1 MRESGSTAE
10 RTGARRTDLIALA
23 ILTALITL
31 LFIDV
36 LLGINAMYI
45 RDIAHA
51 AHPMRLMLRETVLG
65 GDFPYWNRWISA
77 GQPMAANPAHAV
89 FYPLTW
95 LILLPKFELG
105 FNLLLLLHIYI
116 AGWGMYALLRS
127 MRTGAPAAL
136 FGALSFAL
144 GGACLS
150 ILDLLPLLMS
160 FAWLPLTCLFGR
172 RFVLSGSRRD
182 FALAALFFGIQA
194 LVGEVAILLQTGI
207 ILGIYSLRY
216 GVRGVARVGVIAI
229 FAVLIGAV
237 QMVPAFDHA
246 GDSVRAQGF
255 TFEQVTS
262 WSLPLPRLGELL
274 HPNLLGHHVLNGRRV
289 YWGGVLYPDRGIPF
303 IRTIYPGMIAITL
316 AIAGLIAGGRGRAVF
331 AGITLTS
338 LLLAL
343 GAHTPLWRLLYEIG
357 LARAIR
363 YPEKFIL
370 MGMFAVTVF
379 SAVVLDR
386 MLAGDERLTRI
397 ARATVVT
404 IALILGAIAAVAATP
419 AYAPVFEDLWNPPGH
434 VLSEMLAASRSGWI
448 LAALRAALLFLILR
462 NLTRMRRAV
471 GLALLGVLLVLD
483 LGTLLP
489 ELAPRVSPAYFR
501 EPPLVARQLP
511 GDREEWRLFHVAAWQ
526 IRTSAAYFAPKPDL
540 YWVHRN
546 AMYPMM
552 PAAWG
557 IRTVIE
563 PDFDKTTLLPTAHFA
578 DAVWALSGKREDWL
592 GVVASMSNAWFAAV
606 YVHPNEA
613 VAKARGDTRKMEPVR
628 LIELEPAPRYFFVDQ
643 LVSIRGKDDFVERL
657 VLADTSPHAAF
668 IAGPSFAPAP
678 AFVRRVDERANT
690 ARIEVETHGRAFLVM
705 SVTPHKYWRITIDGA
720 DAPAV
725 VTNIGYQGVVIPT
738 AGRHVVEMRYRNPLI
753 TIGAAVSLIALVV
766 LAVAA
771 KTKSG

>member
-1 MRESGSTAE
+1 MRESGSAAE
-10 RTGARRTDLIALA
+10 RTGAPRTDLIALA

-51 AHPMRLMLRETVLG
+51 AYPARLMLRETVLS

-105 FNLLLLLHIYI
+105 FNLMLLLHIYI

-127 MRTGAPAAL
+127 MRAGAPAAF

-172 RFVLSGSRRD
+172 RFLLSGARRD

-207 ILGIYSLRY
+207 VLGIYSLRH
-216 GVRGVARVGVIAI
+216 GVRGVARVGIIAV

-255 TFEQVTS
+255 TFDQVTS

-303 IRTIYPGMIAITL
+303 IRTIYPGMIVITL
-316 AIAGLIAGGRGRAVF
+316 AIAGLIAGVRGRAVF
-331 AGITLTS
+331 VGITLTS

-363 YPEKFIL
+363 YPEKFLL
-370 MGMFAVTVF
+370 MGIFAVTVF
-379 SAVVLDR
+379 GAIVLDR
-386 MLAGDERLTRI
+386 MLAGDERLARI
-397 ARATVVT
+397 ARATVVA

-419 AYAPVFEDLWNPPGH
+419 VYARIFTGLWNPPGH

-462 NLTRMRRAV
+462 NLTRLRRTI
-471 GLALLGVLLVLD
+471 GLALLGVLLLLD

-489 ELAPRVSPAYFR
+489 ELAPRVSPAFFR

-511 GDREEWRLFHVAAWQ
+511 GDRDEWRLFHVAAWQ
-526 IRTSAAYFAPKPDL
+526 IRSSAAYFTPKPDL

-563 PDFDKTTLLPTAHFA
+563 PDFDKTTLLPTADFA
-578 DAVWALSGKREDWL
+578 KAVWALSNKRPDWL
-592 GVVASMSNAWFAAV
+592 GVTASMSNAWFAAV
-606 YVHPNEA
+606 YVNPYEA
-613 VAKARGDTRKMEPVR
+613 AVKAHHEARKLEPVR
-628 LIELEPAPRYFFVDQ
+628 LIELEPSPRYFFADQ
-643 LVSIRGKDDFVERL
+643 LVSIRGKDDFVEKL
-657 VLADTSPHAAF
+657 VRADASPHAAF

-678 AFVRRVDERANT
+678 GLVRRVHERASSS
-690 ARIEVETHGRAFLVM
+690 RIEVETRGRAFLVM
-705 SVTPHKYWRITIDGA
+705 SVTPHKYWRITVDGA
-720 DAPAV
+720 NAPAV
-725 VTNIGYQGVVIPT
+725 VTNVGYQGVVIPG
-738 AGRHVVEMRYRNPLI
+738 AGRHLVEMRYRNPLI
-753 TIGAAVSLIALVV
+753 PVGAAISLLTALALVLIARR
-766 LAVAA
+766 
-771 KTKSG
+771 